1 MENLITISNEHNSL
15 DTLHTFLKS
24 STSFDCSKEYD
35 IWEQRT
41 DGNGQ
46 MAQCLVLKKSAMHA
60 VKLYFV
66 KDNIVKDNIVKVNHI
81 IPSKMMHAYFGKS
94 VKARRSIL
102 EVIGEKIKE
111 VALAGSQQK
120 AFEELENEIKKAAQ

>member
-66 KDNIVKDNIVKVNHI
+66 KDNIVKVNHI